1 VRCDSPKINPIRF
14 TPQNRFQLIRP
25 IRDRE
30 LGLLSLT
37 MGIVLQQRPY
47 GRVDWKLIIETC
59 LTDSGC
65 IRTVAKN
72 SRQIESFSTVLNPCN
87 NTSNAGTFA
96 LKNFRSLERNS
107 WNFRS
112 RERKCGGTFFS
123 QDRDSRRPNRLVCA
137 LILARMTTAA
147 PCLLDYT
154 IPHCAPTYTSRSAAR
169 LVENFRLRDPRTS
182 LLDLGLGL
190 IKHIIPQPLPIPLRQ
205 RIAYF

>member
-1 VRCDSPKINPIRF
+1 MHTYGSQKQQTDRVILDSSLSMQQHIECWNF
-14 TPQNRFQLIRP
+14 CSQ
-25 IRDRE
+25 E
-30 LGLLSLT
+30 LSLP
-37 MGIVLQQRPY
+37 R
-47 GRVDWKLIIETC
+47 
-59 LTDSGC
+59 
-65 IRTVAKN
+65 AKM
-72 SRQIESFSTVLNPCN
+72 
-87 NTSNAGTFA
+87 
-96 LKNFRSLERNS
+96 S

-123 QDRDSRRPNRLVCA
+123 QDRDGRRPNRLVCA